1 MTTLSDQLVAT
12 PQREKG
18 GSQAQD
24 RFEFQTHWGV
34 DKILELHR
42 SGEDYA
48 VAFEFHDDIVV
59 LDGASAPDKIRFFQ
73 VKTRK
78 GRKWSVN
85 ALTKPQKVKGS
96 LSPSIISKMM
106 DNHEKFQ
113 DRAISSSFVSNQM
126 PNFIE
131 EDKLPCTF
139 GEADKDKFDEFINNL
154 MDELGEVDDDVVAK
168 LHYEHTDLPLDG
180 YEDTV
185 KGRLVDFV
193 SEFAGDIAYK
203 PQGFYIAVIDQC
215 RKKSKELRDFTSF
228 DDLKQAKFVIR
239 DDVEGWLRDLAD
251 KAQHK
256 PLWSNVDPKLTGFSF
271 ARKRAV
277 GQQWAIYEAKRY
289 EIANAAMNM
298 LREKIRDNLDS
309 LASSPHI
316 STLPDVVEHLLPI
329 IKPIAEELHVYGN
342 DDFLTAAI
350 LYECEAL

>member
-1 MTTLSDQLVAT
+1 MTTLSDQLVTT

-59 LDGASAPDKIRFFQ
+59 LDAASSPDKIRFFQ
-73 VKTRK
+73 VKTSK
-78 GRKWSVN
+78 GRKWSIN
-85 ALTKPQKVKGS
+85 DLTKPKKVKGS
-96 LSPSIISKMM
+96 SSPSIISKMM
-106 DNHEKFQ
+106 DNHEKFK

-126 PNFIE
+126 PNFISD
-131 EDKLPCTF
+131 DKLPCAF
-139 GEADKDKFDEFINNL
+139 GEADKDNFDKFLDNL
-154 MDELGEVDDDVVAK
+154 MKELGRIDNDVISK
-168 LHYEHTDLPLDG
+168 LYYVHTDLPLDG

-185 KGRLVDFV
+185 KGRLVNFV
-193 SEFAGDIAYK
+193 SEFAGDITYK

-215 RKKSKELRDFTSF
+215 RKKSKELKDFTSF
-228 DDLKQAKFVIR
+228 EDLKKAKFVTR
-239 DDVEGWLRDLAD
+239 DDVEGWLRDLAE

-256 PLWSNVDPKLTGFSF
+256 PKWANVDLKLNGFSF

-277 GQQWAIYEAKRY
+277 GQQWSIYEAKRY
-289 EIANAAMNM
+289 EIANVAMNM
-298 LREKIRDNLDS
+298 LREKIRNNLDS

-329 IKPIAEELHVYGN
+329 IKPIAEELHIDGN